1 LSALIAM
8 IMTEWYG
15 LLFPI
20 CILYTLA
27 NEVSAGAM
35 FPWMTETLPSLGV
48 GMGLGLG
55 WSLFGCIGLLGP
67 LMTDEWLG
75 PIGTMMFF
83 TFCCVLAIF
92 VLDYAIIETKGKQMD
107 DVVHEY
113 LNFRYRRFRLCPE
126 RVVG

>member
-1 LSALIAM
+1 
-8 IMTEWYG
+8 
-15 LLFPI
+15 
-20 CILYTLA
+20 
-27 NEVSAGAM
+27 
-35 FPWMTETLPSLGV
+35 
-48 GMGLGLG
+48 MGLGLG

-83 TFCCVLAIF
+83 TFCCVVAIF